1 MEKNS
6 KKSATKIKTL
16 LHKTILLVALTF
28 IGLNAFS
35 QTPIEGFVFDEQTN
49 ESLPYATIKII
60 GGANYY
66 TITNEDGKFEIND
79 KFASDTLEIRYIG
92 FKTKKVAVS
101 YFKEHPKFYL
111 TPNTFHLN
119 QVLVVAKK
127 DKNYTYN
134 LLNSLIQKYRNK
146 QLITKSK
153 AFLTLT
159 SSARGVPIETI
170 EGFYNSEQNL
180 SKGIVD
186 LKLKSGRFGQNT
198 SFPFYSLNNTD
209 ILKDFQ
215 FFKKLNQILPLY
227 PGNLTLSAIKGKY
240 TVKID
245 QCAFCNQEDLS
256 ISFEPKKANGR
267 LLSGAIIFNK
277 EKLTIKKI
285 TLSSSEP
292 TTNGLSSIIEDD
304 TVIPKS
310 IQLNINF
317 NPNDYE
323 KIQSLD
329 FEFKMNYKS
338 EEKFEI
344 ITSHSL
350 IYFYDYNTFFEEPYF
365 TNNIQF
371 KNDYDK
377 IRALQASEDFWTLN
391 YQFPKSYKEKMSLD
405 FLKKY
410 GYLINYNTTIPSDYL
425 QFIRPSI
432 ITWQEN
438 KPLKWQDIKLSL
450 LKDTES
456 AIDHKDYEQGAT
468 KAVDKEAYTISE
480 FKHKPKKSEI
490 DEQFNFSYMLDVY
503 TNKLGEKQF
512 NTETLFDRNSSF
524 CSFNRI
530 GHKLMYINII
540 FDVYEI
546 YNRELKTKLINNISF
561 EEAKVLCD
569 KKFAEATAT
578 IDKMKSE
585 TGKGTSLQDLVRW
598 RESINEKLNIDQ

>member
-1 MEKNS
+1 M
-6 KKSATKIKTL
+6 KKITFL
-16 LHKTILLVALTF
+16 LLL
-28 IGLNAFS
+28 ISNISCFS
-35 QTPIEGFVFDEQTN
+35 QSYIEGFIFDKETKT
-49 ESLPYATIKII
+49 SLPYATIKII
-60 GGANYY
+60 SNYNSY

-79 KFASDTLEIRYIG
+79 KFASDTLEIRFIG
-92 FKTKKVAVS
+92 FKTTKVAVS
-101 YFKEHPKFYL
+101 YFKKYPKFYL

-134 LLNSLIQKYRNK
+134 LLYSLIQKYRNK

-180 SKGIVD
+180 SEGIVD

-198 SFPFYSLNNTD
+198 AFPFYSLNNTD

-227 PGNLTLSAIKGKY
+227 PGNLTLSAIKRKY
-240 TVKID
+240 TLKID
-245 QCAFCNQEDLS
+245 QCSSCNQEDVS

-267 LLSGAIIFNK
+267 LLSGTIIFNK

-285 TLSSSEP
+285 ILSSSEP
-292 TTNGLSSIIEDD
+292 ITNGLSSIIEDD
-304 TVIPKS
+304 IVIPKS

-329 FEFKMNYKS
+329 FEFKMNYSSK
-338 EEKFEI
+338 ENFEI

-350 IYFYDYNTFFEEPYF
+350 LYFYDYDTTFEAPYF
-365 TNNIQF
+365 TNNIHF
-371 KNDYDK
+371 NNDYDK
-377 IRALQASEDFWTLN
+377 IRALQASKEFWNLN
-391 YQFPKSYKEKMSLD
+391 YQFPKSYKEKMSID
-405 FLKKY
+405 FFKKY

-425 QFIRPSI
+425 QYIRPSI

-450 LKDTES
+450 LKGEES
-456 AIDHKDYEQGAT
+456 TIDHRDYKQGAT
-468 KAVDKEAYTISE
+468 KAVDKEAYSISE
-480 FKHKPKKSEI
+480 FKHKPQKAEI
-490 DEQFNFSYMLDVY
+490 DEQFNFSYMLDMY

-512 NTETLFDRNSSF
+512 NTETFFDRNSSF
-524 CSFNRI
+524 CSYNRI
-530 GHKLMYINII
+530 NHKLMYINMI
-540 FDVYEI
+540 FNVYKI
-546 YNRELKTKLINNISF
+546 YNRELKTTLNNNISF

-569 KKFAEATAT
+569 KKFEEATAT
-578 IDKMKSE
+578 VNKMKLE
-585 TGKGTSLQDLVRW
+585 TAKGTSFQDLVRW
-598 RESINEKLNIDQ
+598 SESVYKKLNSNQ